1 MIIIGKHLPR
11 RTFLKGL
18 GVSLALPMLD
28 AMTPAMAAAAAKGA
42 PTRLAFTHVPNGV
55 TMDA

>member
-1 MIIIGKHLPR
+1 MIITGKHLPR

-28 AMTPAMAAAAAKGA
+28 AMTPAMAAAA
-42 PTRLAFTHVPNGV
+42 R
-55 TMDA
+55 